1 MNTVSLKSLVTPI
14 EQKAGGNNF
23 PVLSITAG
31 IGFVSQKEKFGKNI
45 AGAQYSKYIV
55 IKQGDFSYNKGNSKT
70 YPHGCIYCLENYD
83 SAAVPNVFYSFRF
96 TSEYAFPQYYKY
108 IFESSFLNQQLRK
121 LVNSGVR
128 DDGLLNLYEKDFYS
142 CHVPCPPLEEQR
154 RIAEILWCCDRV
166 IALKKELIAEKK
178 KQKKAL
184 MQKLLNPDSGFRL
197 PGFSGEWKKTTIGES
212 GTFVKGK
219 GIQNSQCT
227 SMGFPCVK
235 YGDIYMKYNVSFNVA
250 QSFTSESVFSE
261 SLQITSGAL
270 LFTCSGEDPLE
281 IGKCVLYSG
290 SDCIAVGGDIIVMY
304 PNASISPDF
313 LVHQQYSDD
322 LIKQKSTLG
331 KGNSIVHIHLPE
343 IKSLKISLPPTIEE
357 QKAIADI
364 LSAADKE
371 IDLLEQELVQQ
382 EQKKKSLMQLLLTGI
397 VRV

>member
-142 CHVPCPPLEEQR
+142 CLVPCPPLEEQR
-154 RIAEILWCCDRV
+154 RIAEILGCCDRV

-197 PGFSGEWKKTTIGES
+197 PGFSGEWKTVKLKEVCDINTSSLSENTNPDKSFYYLDLATVDKGKIVNEPAFVTFGNAPCRARRLFKKGDILFSTVRPYLCGFLFADFVADDYVASTGFAILTPQIGNMIGKLLYHHLFSDNIILQTQNLLS
-212 GTFVKGK
+212 GTNYPAL
-219 GIQNSQCT
+219 NSYD
-227 SMGFPCVK
+227 VENL
-235 YGDIYMKYNVSFNVA
+235 YIDIPK
-250 QSFTSESVFSE
+250 
-261 SLQITSGAL
+261 
-270 LFTCSGEDPLE
+270 
-281 IGKCVLYSG
+281 
-290 SDCIAVGGDIIVMY
+290 DIKE
-304 PNASISPDF
+304 
-313 LVHQQYSDD
+313 QQ
-322 LIKQKSTLG
+322 
-331 KGNSIVHIHLPE
+331 
-343 IKSLKISLPPTIEE
+343 
-357 QKAIADI
+357 AIADI